1 VGAKLPLRA
10 AFVALAR
17 EVNLNDQVLQQLA
30 DRAAISDLVNRY
42 ATAIDLR
49 DWALLRTCFCDLV
62 EADFTSFGTRDVFRG
77 SADDWVAAVRSTI
90 EGLDATQHLTA
101 NHVHEISGDSAV
113 CTAYIRARHVFAA
126 ADGENQYTIGGYYSW
141 HLERQG
147 EEWRAAKYAITV
159 TWKSGNRHIL
169 KQAARRSKKSA

>member
-1 VGAKLPLRA
+1 MN
-10 AFVALAR
+10 
-17 EVNLNDQVLQQLA
+17 EQMLQQLA

-49 DWALLRTCFCDLV
+49 DWALLRTCFGDPL
-62 EADFTSFGTRDVFRG
+62 EADFTSFGTREVFRG

-113 CTAYIRARHVFAA
+113 CTAYIRARHVFDA
-126 ADGENQYTIGGYYSW
+126 ADGENQYTIGGYYTW
-141 HLERQG
+141 QLKRQDG
-147 EEWRAAKYAITV
+147 EWRADKYAITV

-169 KQAARRSKKSA
+169 KQAARRITDNA